1 MIRPINSSLSF
12 KALYQDRNAKF
23 SESQNKVIDDIKAKL
38 GDKLE
43 KEDYYVKAGAFK
55 DSVVLSRL
63 KGLKKTGTGIEQNHT
78 YQDKLL
84 IGTYNEDFP
93 FQLQDVGIAQKN
105 YFQNAFG
112 AVVIMF
118 LVIVG
123 VLAAALGKKDA
134 AKAVE
139 KTVQITDSVAA
150 DSAKVLKGAF
160 NK

>member
-12 KALYQDRNAKF
+12 KALYQDKNAKF

-38 GDKLE
+38 GDNLK

-63 KGLKKTGTGIEQNHT
+63 KGLKKTGTGIEQHHT
-78 YQDKLL
+78 YQEKLL
-84 IGTYNEDFP
+84 IGTYDEEFP
-93 FQLQDVGIAQKN
+93 FQPQDAGIAQKN
-105 YFQNAFG
+105 YFQNVFG
-112 AVVIMF
+112 AGVIMF
-118 LVIVG
+118 LTIVG
-123 VLAAALGKKDA
+123 VLAAAL
-134 AKAVE
+134 KAVE
-139 KTVQITDSVAA
+139 KTVQITGSVAA